1 MTVLALRSVQLEAEL
16 PPVDLEVE
24 AGESVGLVCP
34 DQEFGTRLVRVLAGL
49 DRPFSGTV
57 EVFGVDISTLE
68 RDARCAL
75 RTDFGYVPA
84 EAGVVANLDFAAN
97 VALPLRYHGVRKE
110 PELSQRI
117 ERALDD
123 LGLLPWTTVRAGQ
136 TLPAL
141 QKRLAYARAVALEPR
156 LLLSEDPSSLLDPQG
171 RSKVARLLKTLPER
185 GTTCLAADDDID
197 FIRMFA
203 QRILLFFGGRIFYD
217 GPVDNMPP
225 LLARTLH
232 FAP

>member
-1 MTVLALRSVQLEAEL
+1 MSLLALRALQLEPDL
-16 PPVDLEVE
+16 PPVDLAVE

-34 DQEFGTRLVRVLAGL
+34 DQAFGTRLVRALAGL
-49 DRPFSGTV
+49 DTPHAGAV
-57 EVFGVDISTLE
+57 EVFGVDLAGLE
-68 RDARCAL
+68 RTERCAL

-84 EAGVVANLDFAAN
+84 EAGVVANLDFAQN
-97 VALPLRYHGVRKE
+97 VALPLRYHGVRTE
-110 PELSQRI
+110 PELSGRV

-123 LGLLPWTTVRAGQ
+123 LGLLPWTTVRAGK

-185 GTTCLAADDDID
+185 GTTCLVADDDVD

-203 QRILLFFGGRIFYD
+203 TRIVLFFGGRIFYD
-217 GPVDNMPP
+217 GPVDKMPP